1 MRSREIRALPLLLAL
16 AAVGCGRPVG
26 NVSGKILYKGSPV
39 AMGSV
44 VLVDTDGIP
53 HSGRIEDD
61 GTFVIA
67 EVPAGTVK
75 VAVQSPDP
83 GRPLRETDLPPSQ
96 TPLMQKMKGM
106 KIDLGG
112 AKGDRKKWRRLPK
125 QYEDPNTSGL
135 TLSVRKG
142 ENSQDIELQ

>member
-1 MRSREIRALPLLLAL
+1 M
-16 AAVGCGRPVG
+16 G
-26 NVSGKILYKGSPV
+26 NVSGKVLYKGSPV
-39 AMGSV
+39 VMGSV
-44 VLVDTDGIP
+44 VLVGPDGVP
-53 HSGRIEDD
+53 HTGRIEED
-61 GTFVIA
+61 GTFTIS
-67 EVPAGTVK
+67 EVPTETVK

-135 TLSVRKG
+135 TLDVHKG
-142 ENSQDIELQ
+142 ENILDIELK